1 MPPTVTSVKIPSTP
15 MVKGV
20 QSTITL
26 ADQAVAAGQAAV
38 AASKKALAKSKKAR
52 DRKGIRAATSAVTKN
67 KKTLALA
74 QKLRA
79 DLKASDKLAHSLC
92 PLNVLFFDFRYVQ
105 PGK

>member
-1 MPPTVTSVKIPSTP
+1 MPPKVTSVKIPSTP

-20 QSTITL
+20 LSTIAL

-38 AASKKALAKSKKAR
+38 AANKKALAGAKQKK
-52 DRKGIRAATSAVTKN
+52 DKKGIRAATSAVIKN
-67 KKTLALA
+67 TKTLARA

-92 PLNVLFFDFRYVQ
+92 QLNVLFIDYRYVH
-105 PGK
+105 PK